1 MDTPALK
8 PSRGYYVLAPI
19 VFVSGWGLLAVFLF
33 VGLSGLGNRLQRVVA
48 PGQSDLALNAPGDY
62 TIYYEHRSVVG
73 NRVYFTDENLSGLEC
88 ELGSKAT
95 GAIVPLSASSTNSTY
110 SIGSYEGKSLFEF
123 HLQQPGTYQLT
134 TGYADARAGPE
145 VVLAV
150 GQGIFTK
157 IVLAVFGGVAS
168 LFACLALAVAI
179 AVVTFIKRTKARKQ
193 LASREGTS

>member
-8 PSRGYYVLAPI
+8 PSRGYYVLAAI
-19 VFVSGWGLLAVFLF
+19 VFVSGWGLLAILLF
-33 VGLSGLGNRLQRVVA
+33 VGLSGLGSKLQRVVA

-73 NRVYFTDENLSGLEC
+73 NRVYSTDENLSGLEC
-88 ELGSKAT
+88 ELVSKAT
-95 GAIVPLSASSTNSTY
+95 GARIPISASSTNSTY
-110 SIGSYEGKSLFEF
+110 SIGSYEGKSLLEF
-123 HLQQPGTYQLT
+123 HVEQPGTYQLT
-134 TGYADARAGPE
+134 TVYAAREGPE

-168 LFACLALAVAI
+168 LFACLALATAI

-193 LASREGTS
+193 LASGEVRS